1 MVVPR
6 AAYLKEQVRATCFR
20 GDYVEA
26 KKVANIKGDV
36 GATRDFMSKATQ
48 STEKK

>member
-6 AAYLKEQVRATCFR
+6 AAHLKEQVRATCFR

-26 KKVANIKGDV
+26 KKVANIRGDI
-36 GATRDFMSKATQ
+36 GATHDFISKATQ
-48 STEKK
+48 STENK